1 MQSVNFIL
9 CCANLHRMNEKLLL
23 HGHCLFLRMPKQSF
37 TTFGYSLLQNS
48 VKPIQIKQ
56 KLRFFKADEYISR
69 VFGLRLL
76 NSIIFF
82 FHTNS
87 YWKNHVYMAMQE
99 ATVEIS
105 YNCSFTTLVI
115 LIVSFFFF
123 CLFFRY
129 N

>member
-82 FHTNS
+82 FIQIHIGKT
-87 YWKNHVYMAMQE
+87 M
-99 ATVEIS
+99 
-105 YNCSFTTLVI
+105 FTWPCRKQLLKFLTAVLP
-115 LIVSFFFF
+115 L
-123 CLFFRY
+123 
-129 N
+129 